1 MKFTLKDVRACL
13 AYLHIQQIPFTIQDI
28 KEGMN
33 IELKNG
39 TIGDIIEKNRW
50 DTVEI
55 AGVNDMILTNSKET
69 KRLGKFK
76 NKI

>member
-33 IELKNG
+33 IELEHGSMNPL
-39 TIGDIIEKNRW
+39 TNI
-50 DTVEI
+50 T
-55 AGVNDMILTNSKET
+55 NDDPILTC
-69 KRLGKFK
+69 
-76 NKI
+76 KITLAHLFENPKYYDKLKQIGL